1 MTHSATCATLVQL
14 LKNGC
19 ALSCHRPQA
28 QLAQLP
34 PIDTGSQVAP
44 PRARL
49 RTPLAPQQRYAL
61 GGFACWALTTKD
73 LTMTDDVHDKPP
85 QELTTTDAKPVR
97 ERRVSPRVRHAID
110 LLLTGQCRLKKD
122 AAAKAKLTP
131 ERLSRALKESHVI
144 EYLTA
149 QTRVL
154 LAQSQ
159 APAAATMLRLL
170 DQAKSEHV
178 QKDVAI
184 HLLGISGHK
193 LAADP
198 ITSVNINI
206 QAGYVIDLT
215 DAPVRTIDV
224 TPGSQRDRH

>member
-1 MTHSATCATLVQL
+1 
-14 LKNGC
+14 
-19 ALSCHRPQA
+19 
-28 QLAQLP
+28 
-34 PIDTGSQVAP
+34 
-44 PRARL
+44 
-49 RTPLAPQQRYAL
+49 
-61 GGFACWALTTKD
+61 
-73 LTMTDDVHDKPP
+73 MTDDIHDKPT
-85 QELTTTDAKPVR
+85 QELTTTDPKPIR

-122 AAAKAKLTP
+122 AAARAKLTP
-131 ERLSRALKESHVI
+131 ERLSRALKESHVV

-184 HLLGISGHK
+184 HLLGINGHK
-193 LAADP
+193 PAAEP
-198 ITSVNINI
+198 ATLVNINI
-206 QAGYVIDLT
+206 RAGYVIDLSE
-215 DAPVRTIDV
+215 DPPRKAIDV
-224 TPGSQRDRH
+224 MNTNTGSSIMGSDGGDA

>member
-1 MTHSATCATLVQL
+1 
-14 LKNGC
+14 
-19 ALSCHRPQA
+19 
-28 QLAQLP
+28 
-34 PIDTGSQVAP
+34 
-44 PRARL
+44 
-49 RTPLAPQQRYAL
+49 
-61 GGFACWALTTKD
+61 
-73 LTMTDDVHDKPP
+73 MTDNADDKTK
-85 QELTTTDAKPVR
+85 ELTTTEPKPVK

-122 AAAKAKLTP
+122 AAAKAGLSP
-131 ERLSRALKESHVI
+131 ERLSRALKEGHVV

-184 HLLGISGHK
+184 HLLGINGHK
-193 LAADP
+193 PAAEP
-198 ITSVNINI
+198 VALVNISI
-206 QAGYVIDLT
+206 KAGYVIDLS
-215 DAPVRTIDV
+215 DDPPAKAIDV
-224 TPGSQRDRH
+224 TPTPPRGGLQRWTLIDAERQ

>member
-1 MTHSATCATLVQL
+1 
-14 LKNGC
+14 
-19 ALSCHRPQA
+19 
-28 QLAQLP
+28 
-34 PIDTGSQVAP
+34 
-44 PRARL
+44 
-49 RTPLAPQQRYAL
+49 
-61 GGFACWALTTKD
+61 
-73 LTMTDDVHDKPP
+73 MTDDIHDKPK
-85 QELTTTDAKPVR
+85 QELTTTGEKPVR

-122 AAAKAKLTP
+122 AAAKANLTP
-131 ERLSRALKESHVI
+131 ERLSRALKESHVV

-170 DQAKSEHV
+170 GEAKSEHV

-193 LAADP
+193 PTADQLP
-198 ITSVNINI
+198 QVNINI
-206 QAGYVIDLT
+206 RAGYVIDLS
-215 DAPVRTIDV
+215 DEPPAVAIDV
-224 TPGSQRDRH
+224 TPNARDQGER

>member
-1 MTHSATCATLVQL
+1 
-14 LKNGC
+14 
-19 ALSCHRPQA
+19 
-28 QLAQLP
+28 
-34 PIDTGSQVAP
+34 
-44 PRARL
+44 
-49 RTPLAPQQRYAL
+49 
-61 GGFACWALTTKD
+61 
-73 LTMTDDVHDKPP
+73 MTDDIHDKPK
-85 QELTTTDAKPVR
+85 QKLTTTEPKPVK

-122 AAAKAKLTP
+122 AAAKAGLSP
-131 ERLSRALKESHVI
+131 ERLSRALKESHVV

-184 HLLGISGHK
+184 HLLGINGHK
-193 LAADP
+193 PAAEP
-198 ITSVNINI
+198 VALVNISI
-206 QAGYVIDLT
+206 KAGYVIDLSDDPPT
-215 DAPVRTIDV
+215 KMIDATSNAVERK
-224 TPGSQRDRH
+224 TP

>member
-1 MTHSATCATLVQL
+1 
-14 LKNGC
+14 
-19 ALSCHRPQA
+19 
-28 QLAQLP
+28 
-34 PIDTGSQVAP
+34 
-44 PRARL
+44 
-49 RTPLAPQQRYAL
+49 
-61 GGFACWALTTKD
+61 
-73 LTMTDDVHDKPP
+73 MTDDIRDKPP

-122 AAAKAKLTP
+122 AAAKAGLTP
-131 ERLSRALKESHVI
+131 ERLSRALKESHVV

-159 APAAATMLRLL
+159 VPAAATMLRLL

-193 LAADP
+193 PAGEPSTL
-198 ITSVNINI
+198 VNINI
-206 QAGYVIDLT
+206 RAGYVIDLS
-215 DAPVRTIDV
+215 DDPPRTIDV
-224 TPGSQRDRH
+224 TPPMIDVTPIDDDPTVFRPKR

>member
-1 MTHSATCATLVQL
+1 
-14 LKNGC
+14 
-19 ALSCHRPQA
+19 
-28 QLAQLP
+28 
-34 PIDTGSQVAP
+34 
-44 PRARL
+44 
-49 RTPLAPQQRYAL
+49 
-61 GGFACWALTTKD
+61 
-73 LTMTDDVHDKPP
+73 MTDDKPTT
-85 QELTTTDAKPVR
+85 ELTATDAKPVK

-122 AAAKAKLTP
+122 AAAKAGLTP
-131 ERLSRALKESHVI
+131 ERLSRALKENHVV

-193 LAADP
+193 PAGEPAAL
-198 ITSVNINI
+198 VNINI
-206 QAGYVIDLT
+206 RAGYVIDLS
-215 DAPVRTIDV
+215 DDRPAKVVDV
-224 TPGSQRDRH
+224 TPLRR

>member
-1 MTHSATCATLVQL
+1 L
-14 LKNGC
+14 LG
-19 ALSCHRPQA
+19 AHHERP
-28 QLAQLP
+28 
-34 PIDTGSQVAP
+34 D
-44 PRARL
+44 
-49 RTPLAPQQRYAL
+49 
-61 GGFACWALTTKD
+61 
-73 LTMTDDVHDKPP
+73 MTDHDKPS
-85 QELTTTDAKPVR
+85 QELSTTEAKPIR

-122 AAAKAKLTP
+122 AAARAKLTP
-131 ERLSRALKESHVI
+131 ERLSRALKESHVV

-184 HLLGISGHK
+184 HLLGINGHK
-193 LAADP
+193 PAAEP
-198 ITSVNINI
+198 TTLVNISI
-206 QAGYVIDLT
+206 RAGYVIDLT
-215 DAPVRTIDV
+215 DDPSPMRIVSSTARPPASD
-224 TPGSQRDRH
+224 DDL